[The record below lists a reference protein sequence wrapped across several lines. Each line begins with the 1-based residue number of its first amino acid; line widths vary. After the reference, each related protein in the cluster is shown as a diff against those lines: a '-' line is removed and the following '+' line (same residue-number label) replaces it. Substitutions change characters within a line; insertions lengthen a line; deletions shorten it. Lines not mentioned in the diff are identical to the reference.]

1 MSFKE
6 HECYS
11 RREIHEKIGGGIQD
25 YLPHANGRVV
35 CGAFRTDTNPKAPEE
50 ILAGNGSNI
59 IKYGRILCE
68 QGGSIPVFIKRASNC
83 WEYRGEYSVARW
95 TEDNAVIAEKSEES
109 GRNNI
114 TKVIYL
120 RKVQK

>member
-6 HECYS
+6 DECYS
-11 RREIHEKIGGGIQD
+11 RREIHEKLGGGIQD
-25 YLPHANGRVV
+25 YLPHINGRVV

-50 ILAGNGSNI
+50 ILVGNGPNI
-59 IKYGRILCE
+59 MKYGKILCE
-68 QGGSIPVFIKRASNC
+68 QSGSIPVFIKKASNR
-83 WEYRGEYSVARW
+83 WEYRGEYSADRW

-114 TKVIYL
+114 TKVICL
-120 RKVQK
+120 KKIRK